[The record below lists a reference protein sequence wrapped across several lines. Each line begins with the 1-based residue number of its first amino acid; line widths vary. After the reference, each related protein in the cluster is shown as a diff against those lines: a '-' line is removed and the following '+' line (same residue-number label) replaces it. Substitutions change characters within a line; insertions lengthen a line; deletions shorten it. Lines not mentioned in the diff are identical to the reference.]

1 MLCIEGYCEN
11 PDCPARQVTVDIK
24 DHDHELLP
32 LLKRNGLTCMV
43 CKAPLSFNR
52 AETLGD
58 NGRRCSHEARCSVSR
73 QMYSRDYARQFRPL
87 CPTDDRL
94 RRRPVFADA
103 ARLVGTNS
111 SARRGGGGEGAP
123 QPVPA
128 HFH

>member
-58 NGRRCSHEARCSVSR
+58 NGRRRSHEARCSVSR
-73 QMYSRDYARQFRPL
+73 QMYSRDYADNSGL
-87 CPTDDRL
+87 CALPMTVFGDDRL
-94 RRRPVFADA
+94 PPTPPGWWDQFERATRRR
-103 ARLVGTNS
+103 R
-111 SARRGGGGEGAP
+111 
-123 QPVPA
+123 
-128 HFH
+128 